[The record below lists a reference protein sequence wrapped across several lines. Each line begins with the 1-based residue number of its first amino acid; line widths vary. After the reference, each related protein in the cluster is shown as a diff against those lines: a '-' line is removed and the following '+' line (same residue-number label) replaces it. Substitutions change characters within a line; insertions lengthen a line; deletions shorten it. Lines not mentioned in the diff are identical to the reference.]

1 MHSSQIIK
9 DHTLFRV
16 LLQAMSRP
24 GKVYELPQHNEEQ
37 QPVVHLLGCLLDNEV
52 SLAVMDDADLE
63 TALLRHTKSLKALP
77 EEADFIIAARGTT
90 CGWLTG
96 FKCGTL
102 EYPDAG
108 ATVVY
113 LVEELQADGT
123 EVILSGPGINGT
135 ISLAISGFDMRELDR
150 LREVNI
156 EYPQGL
162 DVIFIDRGNG
172 IACIPRSTKI
182 GVN

>member
-24 GKVYELPQHNEEQ
+24 GKIYELPQHDVEQ
-37 QPVVHLLGCLLDNEV
+37 QSAVQLLGCLLDNEV
-52 SLAVMDDADLE
+52 SLAVLGDADLE
-63 TALLRHTKSLKALP
+63 TALLRYTNSLKARP
-77 EEADFIIAARGTT
+77 EAADYIVAAHGTT

-96 FKCGTL
+96 FKRGTL

-113 LVEELQADGT
+113 LVEALQADGN
-123 EVILSGPGINGT
+123 EISLSGPGINGT
-135 ISLAISGFDMRELDR
+135 KFLTISGFDMRELDR
-150 LREVNI
+150 LREANM
-156 EYPQGL
+156 EYPLGL
-162 DVIFIDRGNG
+162 DVIIIDRDAR
-172 IACIPRSTKI
+172 ICCIPRSTKI
-182 GVN
+182 GAN

>member
-24 GKVYELPQHNEEQ
+24 GKIYELPQHEVEQ
-37 QPVVHLLGCLLDNEV
+37 QSAVTLLGCVLDNEV
-52 SLAVMDDADLE
+52 SLAVLDDTELE
-63 TALLRHTKSLKALP
+63 SELLRYTNSIKALP
-77 EEADFIIAARGTT
+77 ESADYIVAAHGTT

-96 FKCGTL
+96 FKRGTL
-102 EYPDAG
+102 EYPDVG

-113 LVEELQADGT
+113 LVEALHADGN
-123 EVILSGPGINGT
+123 EISLSGPGINGT
-135 ISLAISGFDMRELDR
+135 KFLTISGFDMRELDR

-156 EYPQGL
+156 EYPLGL
-162 DVIFIDRGNG
+162 DVMFIDRDNR

-182 GVN
+182 GAN

>member
-24 GKVYELPQHNEEQ
+24 GKVYELPQHDGEQ
-37 QPVVHLLGCLLDNEV
+37 QSAVQLLGCLLDNEV
-52 SLAVMDDADLE
+52 SLAVMDDAALE
-63 TALLRHTKSLKALP
+63 TVFLRYTNSIQAHP
-77 EEADFIIAARGTT
+77 EEADYVVACRGTT

-96 FKCGTL
+96 FKRGTL

-113 LVEELQADGT
+113 LVEELQADGN
-123 EVILSGPGINGT
+123 EIMLSGPGINGT
-135 ISLAISGFDMRELDR
+135 LSLAISGFEMRELDR
-150 LREVNI
+150 LKEVNM
-156 EYPQGL
+156 EYPLGL
-162 DVIFIDRGNG
+162 DAIFIDRDGRV
-172 IACIPRSTKI
+172 ACIPRSTKI